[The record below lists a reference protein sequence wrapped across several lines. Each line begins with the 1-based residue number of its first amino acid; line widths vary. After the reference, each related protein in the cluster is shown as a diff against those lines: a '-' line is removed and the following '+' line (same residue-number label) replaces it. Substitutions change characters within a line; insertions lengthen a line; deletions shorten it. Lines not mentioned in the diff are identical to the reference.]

1 MKQSVETRSA
11 SITSA
16 DTQLPAQER
25 PSPDPVELSD
35 NELEKVAGGGDSQQC
50 PDCGMSYCMCGG

>member
-1 MKQSVETRSA
+1 MKPVETPSA

-16 DTQLPAQER
+16 DTQVPAPR
-25 PSPDPVELSD
+25 PSADIVELNDS
-35 NELEKVAGGGDSQQC
+35 ELEKVAGGGDTQQC